1 MGVEGDFD
9 EETARLSARVAA
21 AERRDAL
28 GGGGRD
34 ERERRTRSRMRR
46 EFISW
51 KRSMRGRADARPNEF
66 ASKRRDECGWD
77 DTRSTWTSGTTR
89 S

>member
-28 GGGGRD
+28 GGGRATKEKGG
-34 ERERRTRSRMRR
+34 
-46 EFISW
+46 
-51 KRSMRGRADARPNEF
+51 RGRG
-66 ASKRRDECGWD
+66 CGAN
-77 DTRSTWTSGTTR
+77 
-89 S
+89 